1 MPHRAA
7 FMSQMHRRFGPLTA
21 LAASALALACG
32 GGKPAR
38 TLPDG
43 PAAHK
48 SSSGKSRE
56 KVSITVYNS
65 NFGLVR
71 EQRQVE
77 LGKGKVELAFA
88 DVSAHIQPETVHIR
102 SLTRQDALTVFEQN
116 YRYDLLTPDKLL
128 EKYVG
133 KRVKVVR
140 YNEKLGTDE
149 TKEAEVLAVEGGTVL
164 RIDGEIVTGFP
175 GRYVFP
181 NVPANLVAKPTLVW
195 LLGSQAE
202 KQRVEV
208 SYLTANLTWRADYVL
223 VLDAADKLG
232 DLTGWVTLTNGTG
245 TSYPNAELKLVA
257 GDVNRVQPPAPPPM
271 AEMAMESMAVPS
283 AAPAPFR
290 QESLFEYHLYT
301 LGRPTDLLDKETK
314 QVSLL
319 EAHGIHVKKK
329 LVFRGQEYWYRSR
342 QGEVSKNQK
351 VSVLV
356 VLKNS
361 EKEGLGMP
369 LPKGTLRVY
378 KADKSGAQQ
387 FVGEDSIDH
396 TPRDEEVEVKLGD
409 AFDVVADRKQTEWRA
424 LGNCVSESAWEI
436 ALRNHKDAAEKVEV
450 VEPANGDWEIV
461 NSSHPAKKE
470 DSTTFL
476 FEVDV
481 PARGETKIT
490 YRVRIRW
497 C

>member
-1 MPHRAA
+1 MI
-7 FMSQMHRRFGPLTA
+7 RRFRPFTV
-21 LAASALALACG
+21 LAASALSLACG

-43 PAAHK
+43 PAAQK
-48 SSSGKSRE
+48 SSSGTSRE

-71 EQRQVE
+71 DRRQVE
-77 LGKGKVELAFA
+77 LGRGKVELAFA
-88 DVSAHIQPETVHIR
+88 DVSQHIQPETVHIT
-102 SLTRQDALTVFEQN
+102 SLTRPDALTVFEQN
-116 YRYDLLTPDKLL
+116 YRYDLLTPEKLL

-133 KRVKVVR
+133 KKVKIVR

-149 TKEAEVLAVEGGTVL
+149 TKDAEVLAVEGGTVL
-164 RIDGEIVTGFP
+164 RIDGEVVTGFP
-175 GRYVFP
+175 GRFVFP

-195 LLGSQAE
+195 LLGSEAE

-223 VLDAADKLG
+223 VLDQEDKIG
-232 DLTGWVTLTNGTG
+232 DLTGWVTLTNATG

-257 GDVNRVQPPAPPPM
+257 GDVNRVAPPPPPM
-271 AEMAMESMAVPS
+271 PEMAMEAMAAPS

-301 LGRPTDLLDKETK
+301 LSRPTDLLDKETK

-342 QGEVSKNQK
+342 QGDIAKDQK

-387 FVGEDSIDH
+387 FVGEDAIDH
-396 TPRDEEVEVKLGD
+396 TPRDEEVEVKLGE

-436 ALRNHKDAAEKVEV
+436 SLRNHKDSAEKVEV

-461 NSSHPAKKE
+461 KSSHPAEKE
-470 DSTTFL
+470 DSTTFK
-476 FEVDV
+476 FHVDV
-481 PARGETKIT
+481 PGRGETKIA

>member
-1 MPHRAA
+1 MAHRAA
-7 FMSQMHRRFGPLTA
+7 FMSQMIRRSGPLTA
-21 LAASALALACG
+21 LAAALLALACG
-32 GGKPAR
+32 GGRPAR

-43 PAAHK
+43 PATQK

-71 EQRQVE
+71 ERRQVE

-88 DVSAHIQPETVHIR
+88 DVSAHIQPETVHIT
-102 SLTRQDALTVFEQN
+102 SLTRPDALTVFEQN
-116 YRYDLLTPDKLL
+116 YRYDLLTPEKLL

-133 KRVKVVR
+133 KAVKVVR

-149 TKEAEVLAVEGGTVL
+149 TKEAQVLAVEGGTVL
-164 RIDGEIVTGFP
+164 RIDGEVVTGFP

-195 LLGSQAE
+195 LLGSEVE

-208 SYLTANLTWRADYVL
+208 SYMTANLTWRADYVL
-223 VLDAADKLG
+223 VLDQADKVG

-257 GDVNRVQPPAPPPM
+257 GDVNRVAPPPPPM
-271 AEMAMESMAVPS
+271 APEMAMESMAVPT

-301 LGRPTDLLDKETK
+301 LSRPTDLLDKETK

-319 EAHGIHVKKK
+319 EAHGIHVQKK
-329 LVFRGQEYWYRSR
+329 LVFRGQEYWYRGR
-342 QGEVSKNQK
+342 QGEVQKNQK

-356 VLKNS
+356 TLKNS

-378 KADKSGAQQ
+378 KADKAGAQQ

-396 TPRDEEVEVKLGD
+396 TPRDEEVEVKLGE

-436 ALRNHKDAAEKVEV
+436 VLRNHKDAAEKIEV
-450 VEPANGDWEIV
+450 VEPPNGDWEIV
-461 NSSHPAKKE
+461 NASHTAKKE
-470 DSTTFL
+470 DAATFK

-481 PARGETKIT
+481 PARGKRRSRTE
-490 YRVRIRW
+490 
-497 C
+497 

>member
-1 MPHRAA
+1 MPQRAA
-7 FMSQMHRRFGPLTA
+7 FMSQMTRRFRPFTA

-38 TLPDG
+38 TLPEG
-43 PAAHK
+43 PATLK
-48 SSSGKSRE
+48 SSSGTSRE

-71 EQRQVE
+71 ERRQVDI
-77 LGKGKVELAFA
+77 GKGKVELAFA
-88 DVSAHIQPETVHIR
+88 DVSAHIQPETVHIT
-102 SLTRQDALTVFEQN
+102 SLTGADALTVFEQN
-116 YRYDLLTPDKLL
+116 YRFDLLTPEKLL

-133 KRVKVVR
+133 KKVKVVR
-140 YNEKLGTDE
+140 YNERLGTDE
-149 TKEAEVLAVEGGTVL
+149 TKEAEVLAVVGGTVL

-195 LLGSQAE
+195 LLGSTAE

-223 VLDAADKLG
+223 VLDQADKIG

-257 GDVNRVQPPAPPPM
+257 GDVNRVMPPPPPM
-271 AEMAMESMAVPS
+271 PEIAMDAMATQEA

-301 LGRPTDLLDKETK
+301 LSRPTDLLDKETK

-319 EAHGIHVKKK
+319 EAHGIQVKKK
-329 LVFRGQEYWYRSR
+329 LVFRGQEYWFRGR
-342 QGEVSKNQK
+342 HGEVSKNQK
-351 VSVLV
+351 VSVEVILQ
-356 VLKNS
+356 NS

-378 KADKSGAQQ
+378 KADKGGAQQ
-387 FVGEDSIDH
+387 FVGEDAIDH
-396 TPRDEEVEVKLGD
+396 TPRDEEVEVKLGE

-424 LGNCVSESAWEI
+424 LGNCTSESAWEI
-436 ALRNHKDAAEKVEV
+436 ALRNHKDTAEKVEV

-470 DSTTFL
+470 DSSTFL
-476 FEVDV
+476 FQVDV